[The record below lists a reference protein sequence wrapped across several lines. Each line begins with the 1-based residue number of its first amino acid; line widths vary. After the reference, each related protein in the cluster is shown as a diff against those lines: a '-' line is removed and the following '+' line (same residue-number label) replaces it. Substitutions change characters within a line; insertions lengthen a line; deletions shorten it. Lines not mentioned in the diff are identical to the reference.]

1 MTEEDLEPFVRDLL
15 QEAVDK
21 RDLDMDVAE
30 KLVARAKRLEGDEL
44 EDAVRTIL
52 GRA

>member
-1 MTEEDLEPFVRDLL
+1 MSEEDLEPFVRDLL
-15 QEAVDK
+15 EDAVED

-30 KLVARAKRLEGDEL
+30 ELVARAKMLEGDQL